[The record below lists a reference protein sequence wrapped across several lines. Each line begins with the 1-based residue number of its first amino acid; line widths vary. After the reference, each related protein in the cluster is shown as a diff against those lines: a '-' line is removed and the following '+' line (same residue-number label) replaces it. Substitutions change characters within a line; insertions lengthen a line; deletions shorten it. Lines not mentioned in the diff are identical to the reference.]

1 MCSSG
6 ASDLSRHPSRNLVTV
21 AGNEEA
27 NNYLKRLSKN
37 VAPLA
42 KAAHV
47 AFLKEGCTSYV
58 KTIYIGY
65 DVEGEMVG
73 ALYGHGDHI
82 EVALALPEDAEGSI
96 LIDASHLTWRT
107 LPVAAVARSTE
118 DVGQLNKLIA
128 EACQRVRTQQHDV
141 LRDPEFFM
149 KAKRDRSI

>member
-1 MCSSG
+1 
-6 ASDLSRHPSRNLVTV
+6 
-21 AGNEEA
+21 
-27 NNYLKRLSKN
+27 
-37 VAPLA
+37 
-42 KAAHV
+42 
-47 AFLKEGCTSYV
+47 LKEGCTSYV

-128 EACQRVRTQQHDV
+128 QACQRVRTQQHDV